1 MRRPQRH
8 VIPPIKPGLSF
19 PLAGVVFFRNMKKI
33 VALIDAGPGKGR
45 LGATGMTITAKALL
59 GFLNRY
65 EMKPSGQLSTI
76 ILDRW
81 TGTINSCTLA
91 NNCYRVYPPVN
102 EINMPKP

>member
-1 MRRPQRH
+1 
-8 VIPPIKPGLSF
+8 
-19 PLAGVVFFRNMKKI
+19 
-33 VALIDAGPGKGR
+33 
-45 LGATGMTITAKALL
+45 MTITAKALL
-59 GFLNRY
+59 GFLVVCLLTFVWMNRY